1 MTLRPNQI
9 NRHRERARQE
19 RADLDAV
26 LDAGHHVGT
35 LSTVAD
41 GRPWV
46 VPMLYGRA
54 GDRILMHGSVGAGAL
69 RYVAAGA
76 PAALCVMHI
85 DGWVYAHTLFD
96 SSANYRSA
104 VVHGRLVALSG
115 DEAAEALTQISE
127 CLTPGRSGEVP
138 LHTKKQLAATAALAM
153 DIVEGQWTVKVRDA
167 GPGEPEPGEPEP
179 GEADP
184 GLWTG
189 ILPIVSAYGHP
200 RAAERV
206 PTGTPV
212 SPSVLK
218 VLEHSGR
225 PVI

>member
-1 MTLRPNQI
+1 MTLRRDQI
-9 NRHRERARQE
+9 NRHRERARHE

-35 LSTVAD
+35 LSTVVD
-41 GRPWV
+41 GGPWV

-76 PAALCVMHI
+76 PAALCVVHI

-104 VVHGRLVALSG
+104 VVHGRLYRLDG
-115 DEAAEALTQISE
+115 DEAIQALTQISE
-127 CLTPGRSGEVP
+127 CLTPGRSAEVP
-138 LHTKKQLAATAALAM
+138 FHTKKQLAATTALAM

-167 GPGEPEPGEPEP
+167 GPGVPEP

-189 ILPIVSAYGHP
+189 ILPIFSTYGHP
-200 RAAERV
+200 ETSANV
-206 PTGTPV
+206 PAGTPV
-212 SPSVLK
+212 SPSVRA
-218 VLEHSGR
+218 VLQRSRR
-225 PVI
+225 PAS

>member
-1 MTLRPNQI
+1 MTLRRDQI
-9 NRHRERARQE
+9 NRHRERARNE
-19 RADLDAV
+19 RAELDAV

-54 GDRILMHGSVGAGAL
+54 GDLILMHGSVGAGAL

-76 PAALCVMHI
+76 PAALCVLHI

-104 VVHGRLVALSG
+104 VVHGELRALSG
-115 DEAAEALTQISE
+115 NEAADALTQISE
-127 CLTPGRSGEVP
+127 CLTPGRSAEVP
-138 LHTKKQLAATAALAM
+138 LHTKKQLAATTALAM
-153 DIVEGQWTVKVRDA
+153 DIVEGQWTVKIRDA
-167 GPGEPEPGEPEP
+167 GPGEPEPGE
-179 GEADP
+179 ATP

-200 RAAERV
+200 RTSAWV
-206 PTGTPV
+206 PADTPV
-212 SPSVLK
+212 SPSVRAAL
-218 VLEHSGR
+218 HSGR
-225 PVI
+225 TVS